1 MKGIPG
7 AALRYKV
14 MAYVTG
20 VILGAAFIWMV
31 VLIVM
36 WMSSGNSLGSF
47 FGDDVD
53 KPGLY
58 SVLWIVHGWAY
69 FIYLVVGV
77 DLAFRLRYGIGR
89 TLAILLAGTIP
100 FMSFVAEHYVHADLK
115 QRAAPSPDS

>member
-7 AALRYKV
+7 ASLRYQV
-14 MAYVTG
+14 MAYTTG
-20 VILGAAFIWMV
+20 VILGLAFTWMV
-31 VLIVM
+31 VLIAL
-36 WMSSGNSLGSF
+36 WMADGNSLGSF

-89 TLAILLAGTIP
+89 TILILLAGTIP
-100 FMSFVAEHYVHADLK
+100 FMSFVAERWVHADL
-115 QRAAPSPDS
+115 RRRSAPTPDS

>member
-20 VILGAAFIWMV
+20 VILGVAFTWMV
-31 VLIVM
+31 VLIAL
-36 WMSSGNSLGSF
+36 WLTEGNSLGSF
-47 FGDDVD
+47 FGDAVD
-53 KPGLY
+53 KPALY

-69 FIYLVVGV
+69 FVYLVVGV

-89 TLAILLAGTIP
+89 TLLILLAGTIP
-100 FMSFVAEHYVHADLK
+100 FMSFVAEHYVQADL
-115 QRAAPSPDS
+115 RWRSAPTPDS

>member
-20 VILGAAFIWMV
+20 IILGVAFTWMV
-31 VLIVM
+31 VLILM
-36 WMSSGNSLGSF
+36 WTTSGNSLGSF
-47 FGDDVD
+47 FGDQVD

-58 SVLWIVHGWAY
+58 SLLWIVHGWAY

-89 TLAILLAGTIP
+89 TIAILLAGTIP
-100 FMSFVAEHYVHADLK
+100 FMSFVAEHYVQSDLK
-115 QRAAPSPDS
+115 RRSAPTPDS